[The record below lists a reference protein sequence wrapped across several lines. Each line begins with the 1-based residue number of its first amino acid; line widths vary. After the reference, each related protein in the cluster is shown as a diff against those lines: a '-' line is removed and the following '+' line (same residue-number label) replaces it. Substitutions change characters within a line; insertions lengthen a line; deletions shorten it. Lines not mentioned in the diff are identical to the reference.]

1 MDMLIDNIEV
11 CLSLLEKEQKIRK
24 IDILKPYIGYQYG
37 TAIYSMSFI
46 TNKKEYNRIMKRLNQ
61 NKDVLRWSKN
71 RKVQMLQLV
80 DYIGGN
86 KLLVFLLRIKVNGR
100 IRAP

>member
-1 MDMLIDNIEV
+1 MDMLIYNIEV

-86 KLLVFLLRIKVNGR
+86 KLLVFLLRIKNR
-100 IRAP
+100 LNKLQ

>member
-1 MDMLIDNIEV
+1 
-11 CLSLLEKEQKIRK
+11 
-24 IDILKPYIGYQYG
+24 
-37 TAIYSMSFI
+37 
-46 TNKKEYNRIMKRLNQ
+46 MKRLNQ

-86 KLLVFLLRIKVNGR
+86 KLLVFLLRIKNR
-100 IRAP
+100 LNKLQ

>member
-37 TAIYSMSFI
+37 TAIYSMSLLPI
-46 TNKKEYNRIMKRLNQ
+46 KKNTIE
-61 NKDVLRWSKN
+61 
-71 RKVQMLQLV
+71 
-80 DYIGGN
+80 
-86 KLLVFLLRIKVNGR
+86 
-100 IRAP
+100 